1 MAKKEKQV
9 EAPVQAEADQQA
21 APSLTLQDL
30 VLVAQIIQLTST
42 RGTFRAE
49 ELESVG
55 GLYNKLIAFLQ
66 STVCIFAMYWG
77 LDKHP
82 HLAPYGGGGG
92 VRTPAATKV
101 AGYRNRISLLRKHE
115 ERVCLGYGIR
125 E

>member
-9 EAPVQAEADQQA
+9 EAPAQAQAEAEQQA

-49 ELESVG
+49 EMEQVG

-66 STVCIFAMYWG
+66 STGA
-77 LDKHP
+77 
-82 HLAPYGGGGG
+82 LA
-92 VRTPAATKV
+92 PAATPT
-101 AGYRNRISLLRKHE
+101 E
-115 ERVCLGYGIR
+115 ETN
-125 E
+125 

>member
-9 EAPVQAEADQQA
+9 EAPAQTEAEQQA

-49 ELESVG
+49 EMEQVG

-66 STVCIFAMYWG
+66 STGA
-77 LDKHP
+77 
-82 HLAPYGGGGG
+82 LAP
-92 VRTPAATKV
+92 AAAST
-101 AGYRNRISLLRKHE
+101 E
-115 ERVCLGYGIR
+115 ETN
-125 E
+125 

>member
-9 EAPVQAEADQQA
+9 EAPVQAEAEQQA

-49 ELESVG
+49 EMEQVG

-66 STVCIFAMYWG
+66 STGA
-77 LDKHP
+77 
-82 HLAPYGGGGG
+82 LAP
-92 VRTPAATKV
+92 AAAST
-101 AGYRNRISLLRKHE
+101 E
-115 ERVCLGYGIR
+115 ETN
-125 E
+125 

>member
-49 ELESVG
+49 EMEQVG

-66 STVCIFAMYWG
+66 STGA
-77 LDKHP
+77 
-82 HLAPYGGGGG
+82 LAP
-92 VRTPAATKV
+92 AAAST
-101 AGYRNRISLLRKHE
+101 E
-115 ERVCLGYGIR
+115 ETN
-125 E
+125 

>member
-9 EAPVQAEADQQA
+9 EAPAQAEADQQA

-49 ELESVG
+49 EMEQVG

-66 STVCIFAMYWG
+66 STGA
-77 LDKHP
+77 
-82 HLAPYGGGGG
+82 LAP
-92 VRTPAATKV
+92 AAAPT
-101 AGYRNRISLLRKHE
+101 E
-115 ERVCLGYGIR
+115 ETN
-125 E
+125 

>member
-66 STVCIFAMYWG
+66 STGA
-77 LDKHP
+77 
-82 HLAPYGGGGG
+82 LAPAQ
-92 VRTPAATKV
+92 T
-101 AGYRNRISLLRKHE
+101 E
-115 ERVCLGYGIR
+115 EKKND
-125 E
+125 

>member
-49 ELESVG
+49 ELEQVG

-66 STVCIFAMYWG
+66 STGA
-77 LDKHP
+77 
-82 HLAPYGGGGG
+82 LAP
-92 VRTPAATKV
+92 AAAPT
-101 AGYRNRISLLRKHE
+101 E
-115 ERVCLGYGIR
+115 ETN
-125 E
+125 

>member
-9 EAPVQAEADQQA
+9 EAPVQAEAEQQA

-49 ELESVG
+49 EMEQVG

-66 STVCIFAMYWG
+66 STGA
-77 LDKHP
+77 
-82 HLAPYGGGGG
+82 LAP
-92 VRTPAATKV
+92 AAAPTEETK
-101 AGYRNRISLLRKHE
+101 
-115 ERVCLGYGIR
+115 
-125 E
+125 